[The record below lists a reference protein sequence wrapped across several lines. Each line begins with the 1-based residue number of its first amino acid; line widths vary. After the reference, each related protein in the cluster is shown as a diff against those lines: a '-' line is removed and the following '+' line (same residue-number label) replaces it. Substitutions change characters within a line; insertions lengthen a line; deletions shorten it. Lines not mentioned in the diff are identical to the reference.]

1 MNRFFKYC
9 IAVLCCIAIAA
20 ACIGCMPEDTKKADA
35 SVPVI
40 PEKLDVN
47 ADGVPVLKVYNTAND
62 EIEEMDVESYLMGV
76 VAGEMKNSWPL
87 EALKAQAILART
99 FTMKFVSSKESSYEN
114 ADISTD
120 VHEAQAYDSKQI
132 NEQILKAVN
141 DTRGLVMTSDGE
153 YAHAWFH
160 AHAGG
165 KTELP
170 TKALEY
176 SEDPSYLSV
185 VDSRESDQ
193 APEDVKNWSAE
204 FSLEEIETACKKVGV
219 ETGKIESFEIGERG
233 ESGRAVSFKANGKD
247 VSAPELRIQLGASK
261 LKSTLIHSIERTENA
276 IIFTGSGFGHGVG
289 MSQWGAHRMAEEG
302 MDAEQIIRHYY
313 SGVEL
318 VELW

>member
-1 MNRFFKYC
+1 MNRFLKWC
-9 IAVLCCIAIAA
+9 TALLCCAGIAA
-20 ACIGCMPEDTKKADA
+20 ACIGCMPENTQNTAA
-35 SVPVI
+35 SVPMI
-40 PEKLDVN
+40 PEKLDLN
-47 ADGVPVLKVYNTAND
+47 ADGIPILKVYDTANK

-76 VAGEMKNSWPL
+76 VAGEMKNTWPL

-99 FTMKFVSSKESSYEN
+99 FTMKFVSSKESGYEN

-132 NEQILKAVN
+132 NEQIRKAVN
-141 DTRGLVMTSDGE
+141 DTRGIVITSDGE

-176 SEDPSYLSV
+176 SEDPSYLGV
-185 VDSRESDQ
+185 VDSRESEQ
-193 APEDVKNWSAE
+193 APEDVKKWKAE
-204 FSLEEIETACKKVGV
+204 FSLDEIETACKKVGV

-233 ESGRAVSFKANGKD
+233 ESERAVTFTVNGKE

-261 LKSTLIHSIERTENA
+261 LKSTLIHSIEQTENA

-289 MSQWGAHRMAEEG
+289 MSQWGAHQIAEEG